1 MRFLIVG
8 AGGVGAY
15 FGARLAADGND
26 VMFVARGPHRAAMQ
40 RVGLQIYSPLG
51 DLHLPEPQLYESAEQ
66 AGLFDFVL
74 ICTKLWD
81 SEPVADLVRPLLAH
95 DTAVISVQNGVEAEP
110 LFSRLLGAQHV
121 MGGIAQISAHIEAPG
136 VVRHHSDTARFI
148 FGELDGSKSWRQ
160 EVLQAACSSA
170 GLEAV
175 VREDIELALWEKFVA
190 LAPSAGAC
198 AYYRATIG
206 EVHGDE
212 KKRATLKSLISEALS
227 VARAKGLRFDDGV
240 EEAFLARI
248 GTLPAT
254 VKPSMLVD
262 LERGNRLELDWL
274 LGAVVRMGRELGVA
288 TPVSQQIYN
297 ALEPFALGGVP
308 SAVGSA

>member
-26 VMFVARGPHRAAMQ
+26 VMFVARGAHRAAMQ
-40 RVGLQIYSPLG
+40 REGLRIYSPLG

-136 VVRHHSDTARFI
+136 VVRHHSDVARFL

-206 EVHGDE
+206 EVREDE
-212 KKRATLKSLISEALS
+212 EKRATLKNLIIEALA
-227 VARAKGLRFDDGV
+227 VARAKGIPFEDGR
-240 EEAFLARI
+240 EERLLVHI
-248 GTLPAT
+248 GTLKGT
-254 VKPSMLVD
+254 IKPSMLVD
-262 LERGNRLELDWL
+262 LERGHRLELDWL
-274 LGAVVRMGRELGVA
+274 LGAVVRFGRELDVV
-288 TPVSQQIYN
+288 TPVSQRIYG
-297 ALEPFALGGVP
+297 ALEPYALGAP
-308 SAVGSA
+308 SGAISSA